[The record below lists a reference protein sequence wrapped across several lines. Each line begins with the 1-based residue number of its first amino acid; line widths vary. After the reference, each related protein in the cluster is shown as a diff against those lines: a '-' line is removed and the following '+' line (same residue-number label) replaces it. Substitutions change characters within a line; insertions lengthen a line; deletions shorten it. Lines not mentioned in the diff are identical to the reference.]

1 MKALMRNGTVARN
14 GHTLQVQLLCS
25 GEIKIAVEV
34 YAARVA
40 QMKHDKGCPRDEFY
54 QSGAASVGS
63 HRGIAKALRIRT
75 LRPFYGLCPKRGRSR
90 GPGQGGW
97 AARQKRG
104 QSCL

>member
-40 QMKHDKGCPRDEFY
+40 QMKHDKGCL
-54 QSGAASVGS
+54 SG
-63 HRGIAKALRIRT
+63 
-75 LRPFYGLCPKRGRSR
+75 
-90 GPGQGGW
+90 
-97 AARQKRG
+97 
-104 QSCL
+104 